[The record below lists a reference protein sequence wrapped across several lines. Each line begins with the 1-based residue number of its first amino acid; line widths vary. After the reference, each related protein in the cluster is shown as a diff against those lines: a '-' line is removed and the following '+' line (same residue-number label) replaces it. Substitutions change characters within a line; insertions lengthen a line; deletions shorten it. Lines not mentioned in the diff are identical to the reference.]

1 MKKNNIVCLTLLG
14 FFTALILILTPNF
27 KVLSQTTNK
36 VLSQNEI
43 EAIAKMTVVFHAP
56 LINRTKE
63 DSLKDLATK
72 KYIEDR
78 IGSGV
83 IIAKRDDVYYALTNV
98 HVLEPKC
105 GNHLI
110 ARDSKKSKRKEQE
123 GIHIIPERP
132 YNGSQEKCDENFE
145 YFGNY
150 DYTKNDY
157 IDGFD
162 LAIIKFTSKRNY
174 FTISIDSLDSIQQND
189 KVFVFGFPIP
199 EFQENRDSGDV
210 VMKSTSGT
218 VKSLEAPNPNGGY
231 DFAYTNPT
239 VSGMSG
245 GLVLNEQGYLVGI
258 HAAEAVLG
266 NKEKGGQ
273 GIRIKHFL
281 DIIEQGNS
289 LISLSELNFN
299 PPSQELIDAGK
310 ENDGVIESI
319 DEILFLCPE
328 IENKTP
334 LFMETER

>member
-1 MKKNNIVCLTLLG
+1 MKKFYRLLLILLG
-14 FFTALILILTPNF
+14 FFTALFLILIPNF
-27 KVLSQTTNK
+27 KGLSQTQTK

-56 LINRTKE
+56 VLGRTKE

-72 KYIEDR
+72 KYLEDR

-83 IIAKRDDVYYALTNV
+83 IIAKQDNVYYALTNV

-105 GNHLI
+105 GDHLI
-110 ARDSKKSKRKEQE
+110 ARDSKKIKRKEQE
-123 GIHIIPERP
+123 GIHIIPEKP
-132 YNGSQEKCDENFE
+132 YNGSQAKCDQNFK
-145 YFGNY
+145 YFGKY
-150 DYTKNDY
+150 DYEKSDY

-174 FTISIDSLDSIQQND
+174 FTISIDNLDSIQQDD

-199 EFQENRDSGDV
+199 KFQENRDSGDIII
-210 VMKSTSGT
+210 KSTSGT
-218 VKSLEAPNPNGGY
+218 VKSLYDPKPNGGY

-239 VSGMSG
+239 VQGMSG

-258 HAAEAVLG
+258 HAAG
-266 NKEKGGQ
+266 ITKNPKDGGQ

-281 DIIEQGNS
+281 DIIGQGNS
-289 LISLSELNFN
+289 LISLSDLNFD
-299 PPSQELIDAGK
+299 PPSQELIDEGK
-310 ENDGVIESI
+310 ENDGVIENI

-334 LFMETER
+334 SFMETER